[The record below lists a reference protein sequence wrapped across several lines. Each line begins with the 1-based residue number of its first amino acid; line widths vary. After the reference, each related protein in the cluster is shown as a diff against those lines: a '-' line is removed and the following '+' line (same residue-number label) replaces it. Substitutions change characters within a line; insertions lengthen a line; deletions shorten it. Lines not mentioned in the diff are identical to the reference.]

1 MTVGA
6 IRCRFCGTEQ
16 GDVVVDLGS
25 QPSSEL
31 FPAGSDSGP
40 DPTYPVRLWL
50 CRGCGLAQLADHD
63 DVPEEAV
70 GVEPEA
76 LRRQRR
82 DAARWLAGTG
92 LVRNAGLVA
101 EYDSPHRG
109 SWLPEL
115 REAGLLERVAG
126 PDEGGDLV
134 VDACFG
140 VMHATDQRDAFE
152 RRAARLR
159 RGGLLV
165 VQFHSLAAILR
176 GHQWNA
182 IRLGHVAYY
191 STPALV
197 EMLARVGLTA
207 VAARDHS
214 LYGGTVTLV
223 AARAGRA
230 DDGGIDRLSRYEQ
243 VVGVLDPARIS
254 GLQSRIRFGVEALL
268 ETLRAARDR
277 GEVVLG
283 YGAASRA
290 VPLLAL
296 AGVGAELLPAV
307 ADASSAKLGTR
318 MPGTDIPVIGV
329 EEMKRYRPDTVLLF
343 VPDLLDEVRRSLPEI
358 EDAGGT
364 WRPMLA

>member
-1 MTVGA
+1 MVGA

-31 FPAGSDSGP
+31 FPTSSDPGP
-40 DPTYPVRLWL
+40 DPAYPVRLWL
-50 CRGCGLAQLADHD
+50 CRRCGLAQLADHD
-63 DVPEEAV
+63 EVPEEAV
-70 GVEPEA
+70 GLEPEA
-76 LRRQRR
+76 LRRQRQ
-82 DAARWLAGTG
+82 DAATWLAGTG
-92 LVRNAGLVA
+92 LVPDVGLVA
-101 EYDSPHRG
+101 EYDSPHGG

-115 REAGLLERVAG
+115 RKAGLIERAAD
-126 PDEGGDLV
+126 PDEPGDLV

-152 RRAARLR
+152 RRAARLH

-182 IRLGHVAYY
+182 IRLGHLAYY
-191 STPALV
+191 STPALI
-197 EMLARVGLTA
+197 EILARVGLTA

-223 AARAGRA
+223 ASRAGRA
-230 DDGGIDRLSRYEQ
+230 DDSGVDRISRYEQ
-243 VVGVLDPARIS
+243 TVGVLDPARVS
-254 GLQSRIRFGVEALL
+254 VLQSRARSGVEAFV
-268 ETLRAARDR
+268 ETLHAARDR

-296 AGVGAELLPAV
+296 AGVGVELLPAV
-307 ADASSAKLGTR
+307 ADASPAKRGTR

-343 VPDLLDEVRRSLPEI
+343 VPDLLDEVRRLLPEI
-358 EDAGGT
+358 EEAGGK
-364 WRPMLA
+364 WRPVLA

>member
-6 IRCRFCGTEQ
+6 VGCRFCGAEQ
-16 GDVVVDLGS
+16 GDVVVDLGR
-25 QPSSEL
+25 QPSSGL
-31 FPAGSDSGP
+31 FPASSDPGP
-40 DPTYPVRLWL
+40 DLTYPVRLWL
-50 CRGCGLAQLADHD
+50 CRECGLAQLADHD
-63 DVPEEAV
+63 DVPEETV
-70 GVEPEA
+70 GLEPEA

-82 DAARWLAGTG
+82 DAAAWLAGTG
-92 LVRNAGLVA
+92 LVRDAGLVV
-101 EYDSPHRG
+101 EYDSPHGG

-115 REAGLLERVAG
+115 HEAGLIERTAG
-126 PDEGGDLV
+126 PDEAGDLV

-140 VMHATDQRDAFE
+140 VMHAADQRDAFE

-176 GHQWNA
+176 GHQWHA
-182 IRLGHVAYY
+182 IRPGHVAYY

-223 AARAGRA
+223 ASRAGRA
-230 DDGGIDRLSRYEQ
+230 DDGGVDRLSRYEQ
-243 VVGVLDPARIS
+243 VVGVLDPARVS
-254 GLQSRIRFGVEALL
+254 GLQSRIRPGIEALVEWL
-268 ETLRAARDR
+268 HAARDR
-277 GEVVLG
+277 GETVLG

-290 VPLLAL
+290 VSLLAP
-296 AGVGAELLPAV
+296 AGVGADLLPAV
-307 ADASSAKLGTR
+307 VDASPAKLGTR

-358 EDAGGT
+358 EEAGGT
-364 WRPMLA
+364 WSPVLA